1 MMTIAKLEHFQA
13 VCRFQSV
20 TKAAQYLHISQP
32 SVTASIR
39 DLEAEFHVNLFRHEG
54 KRLILT
60 TEGKFLLEHAEQ
72 LLKEYTQL
80 SKQMSDL
87 GKNKN
92 LFRLGVPPMA
102 GTIFLPGLYR
112 DFHDK
117 YPEIRLSITECG
129 SLQAVKL
136 LEKGKLDLAMA
147 SLSTPPDVRFQTL
160 LLGKSRVMLC
170 VSPEHRL
177 AKEETISFSMLKEE
191 PLVFF
196 QEDSA
201 PERTIERV
209 FKREGITPNV
219 LLYTSQLSM
228 IKQFIMDG
236 TAAAFLMEELVEEDK
251 DIISIPLE
259 REIYFD
265 VVLMWKRD
273 QYLYSDVSCFL
284 EFAKNRLEGML

>member
-1 MMTIAKLEHFQA
+1 MMTITKLEHFHA
-13 VCRFQSV
+13 VCKFQSV
-20 TKAAQYLHISQP
+20 TKAAKYLHISQP

-60 TEGKFLLEHAEQ
+60 TEGEFLLEHAGQ

-80 SKQMSDL
+80 SRQMQDL

-102 GTIFLPGLYR
+102 GTIFLPGLYKA
-112 DFHDK
+112 FHNK
-117 YPEIRLSITECG
+117 YPEIQLSITECG
-129 SLQAVKL
+129 SIQAMKL

-147 SLSTPPDVRFQTL
+147 SLSTLPDVRLQTL
-160 LLGKSRVMLC
+160 RLGRSKVMLC

-177 AKEETISFSMLKEE
+177 IHEKAIKFSMLKDE
-191 PLVFF
+191 PLVLF

-201 PERTIERV
+201 PEIAIERI
-209 FKREGITPNV
+209 FEREGIVPNV
-219 LLYTSQLSM
+219 LLYSSQLSM
-228 IKQFIMDG
+228 IKQFILDG
-236 TAAAFLMEELVEEDK
+236 TAAAFLFEDLVKEDK
-251 DIISIPLE
+251 DIISIPFE
-259 REIYFD
+259 QEINFD
-265 VVLMWKRD
+265 VVLMWKKN

-284 EFAKNRLEGML
+284 EFAKNYIK